1 MFVLLREL
9 FYFIINYLIKLQI
22 NVVGCLSIFGK
33 EKELMFVWL
42 HEWYGYFIFILLL
55 TWSNFESR

>member
-9 FYFIINYLIKLQI
+9 FYFIINYLIKLQV

-33 EKELMFVWL
+33 KKELMFV
-42 HEWYGYFIFILLL
+42 
-55 TWSNFESR
+55 